1 MADTIL
7 TILLFIVVIE
17 AIINAYLWNRQKEIV
32 EDLVED
38 CSNFIDTELE
48 LESIILNAK
57 ANKELPFITVEKIEK
72 ALFPN
77 NNPTK

>member
-1 MADTIL
+1 MADTRL

>member
-7 TILLFIVVIE
+7 TILLFVVLIE
-17 AIINAYLWNRQKEIV
+17 AIINTYLWNRQKEIV

-38 CSNFIDTELE
+38 CNNFIDTELE

-57 ANKELPFITVEKIEK
+57 SSKELPFITVEKIEK
-72 ALFPN
+72 VLFPDAN
-77 NNPTK
+77 QVK

>member
-17 AIINAYLWNRQKEIV
+17 AIINAHLWNKQKEFI
-32 EDLVED
+32 EDLLED
-38 CSNFIDTELE
+38 CNNFIDTELE

-57 ANKELPFITVEKIEK
+57 ANKELPFVTVEKIEK
-72 ALFPN
+72 VLFPDAN
-77 NNPTK
+77 QVK